1 LWVWGRFEGGFFTVP
16 RHTTRPTPEPTIR
29 SYRVEMPPKDDVFK
43 LMMRNTAKMPRNP
56 AEDALYRLTHAGDLF
71 KEQVLARLDLTDRGM
86 LRLANRDLRHAVDRS
101 GLRWAFMV
109 PVFVESIERFE
120 WALKHKIL
128 ESSYT
133 PFRINNAIIEGGN
146 LDVLKRAEL
155 AIRVYSPGYIFSN
168 TEILIAATFG
178 KTQIFEWFMD
188 QPALHHDHFWPE
200 PLRYAALRGHLD
212 ILKVFKARA
221 DKYPDDDVW
230 HPKWDRV
237 REATFCMGNVEIFE
251 CVLAHGTFEKDT
263 RTFVQEYP
271 IIELLSI
278 NGHLEMLQW
287 LMARL
292 EVENFPHIINHTKNN
307 CMNTKRAAEYGY
319 FEMLKWMV
327 ENGFKFPGDAI
338 TAAAKA
344 GQLEC
349 IVYLRERGCNITPTV
364 SKVTVNRAHIH
375 VLRWA
380 IENGGKW
387 DPQWTLDQLEQID
400 HPYRTE
406 VGFWHSRYITKGTVH
421 ENFGED
427 LQWVIQRAHQ
437 KINDVKLAA
446 EEKQRRKDEKERRE
460 AKKRKAA

>member
-1 LWVWGRFEGGFFTVP
+1 
-16 RHTTRPTPEPTIR
+16 
-29 SYRVEMPPKDDVFK
+29 MPPKDKRGAVKPRD
-43 LMMRNTAKMPRNP
+43 TAKMPRNS

-109 PVFVESIERFE
+109 PVFFESIERFE

-168 TEILIAATFG
+168 TEILIAAKFG
-178 KTQIFEWFMD
+178 QTQIFEWLMD
-188 QPALHHDHFWPE
+188 QPALHKG
-200 PLRYAALRGHLD
+200 PLWLGPLELAAKGGHLD
-212 ILKVFKARA
+212 ILKVFKVRA
-221 DKYPDDDVW
+221 DKYPDDEVW
-230 HPKWDRV
+230 HPKWDRI

-251 CVLAHGTFEKDT
+251 CVLAHGTFEQDM
-263 RTFVQEYP
+263 RTFLQEYP
-271 IIELLSI
+271 IIETVSF

-287 LMARL
+287 LVARL
-292 EVENFPHIINHTKNN
+292 EVEDLPHIINHSKNN
-307 CMNTKRAAEYGY
+307 CMNTKRAAEYGHL
-319 FEMLKWMV
+319 ELLKWMG
-327 ENGFKFPGDAI
+327 ESGFKFPGDAI
-338 TAAAKA
+338 SAAAKE

-349 IVYLRERGCNITPTV
+349 IRYLRERGCNITPTV
-364 SKVTVNRAHIH
+364 SKVSVNRAHIH

-380 IENGGKW
+380 IENGCKW
-387 DPQWTLDQLEQID
+387 VPQWTLDQLEQID
-400 HPYRTE
+400 TPHGTQ
-406 VGFWHSRYITKGTVH
+406 VGMWHAYYIKNGTVR
-421 ENFGED
+421 ENFGAD

-437 KINDVKLAA
+437 KITDDKLAA

>member
-1 LWVWGRFEGGFFTVP
+1 
-16 RHTTRPTPEPTIR
+16 
-29 SYRVEMPPKDDVFK
+29 MPPKDKRGAVKPRD
-43 LMMRNTAKMPRNP
+43 TAKMPRNS

-109 PVFVESIERFE
+109 PVFFESIERFE

-133 PFRINNAIIEGGN
+133 PFRINMAIIEGGN

-155 AIRVYSPGYIFSN
+155 AIRVYSQSYIFTS
-168 TEILIAATFG
+168 TEILIAAKFG
-178 KTQIFEWFMD
+178 QTQIFEWLMD
-188 QPALHHDHFWPE
+188 QPALHKG
-200 PLRYAALRGHLD
+200 PLWLGPLELAAKGGHLD
-212 ILKVFKARA
+212 ILKVFKVRA
-221 DKYPDDDVW
+221 DKYPDDEVW
-230 HPKWDRV
+230 HPKWDRI

-251 CVLAHGTFEKDT
+251 CVLAHGTFEQDM
-263 RTFVQEYP
+263 RTFLQEYP
-271 IIELLSI
+271 IIETVSF

-287 LMARL
+287 LVARL
-292 EVENFPHIINHTKNN
+292 EVEDLPHIINHSKNN
-307 CMNTKRAAEYGY
+307 CMNTKRAAEYGHL
-319 FEMLKWMV
+319 ELLKWMG
-327 ENGFKFPGDAI
+327 ESGFKFPGDAI
-338 TAAAKA
+338 SAAAKE

-349 IVYLRERGCNITPTV
+349 IRYLRERGCNITPTV
-364 SKVTVNRAHIH
+364 SKVSVNRAHIH

-380 IENGGKW
+380 IENGCKW
-387 DPQWTLDQLEQID
+387 VPQWTLDQLEQID
-400 HPYRTE
+400 TPHGTQ
-406 VGFWHSRYITKGTVH
+406 VGMWHAYYIKNGTVR
-421 ENFGED
+421 ENFGAD

-437 KINDVKLAA
+437 KITDDKLAA

>member
-1 LWVWGRFEGGFFTVP
+1 
-16 RHTTRPTPEPTIR
+16 
-29 SYRVEMPPKDDVFK
+29 MPPKDKRGAVKPRD
-43 LMMRNTAKMPRNP
+43 TAKMPRNS

-109 PVFVESIERFE
+109 PVFFESIERFE

-133 PFRINNAIIEGGN
+133 PFRINMAIIEGGN

-155 AIRVYSPGYIFSN
+155 AIRVYSPGYIFTS
-168 TEILIAATFG
+168 TEILIAAKFG
-178 KTQIFEWFMD
+178 QTQIFEWLMD
-188 QPALHHDHFWPE
+188 QPALHKG
-200 PLRYAALRGHLD
+200 PLWLGPLELAAKGGHLD
-212 ILKVFKARA
+212 ILKVFKVRA
-221 DKYPDDDVW
+221 DKYPDDEVW
-230 HPKWDRV
+230 HPKWDRI

-251 CVLAHGTFEKDT
+251 CVLAHGTFEQDM
-263 RTFVQEYP
+263 RTFLQEYP
-271 IIELLSI
+271 IIETVSF

-287 LMARL
+287 LVARL
-292 EVENFPHIINHTKNN
+292 EVEDLPHIINHSKNN
-307 CMNTKRAAEYGY
+307 CMNTKRAAEYGHL
-319 FEMLKWMV
+319 ELLKWMG
-327 ENGFKFPGDAI
+327 ESGFKFPGDAI
-338 TAAAKA
+338 SAAAKE

-349 IVYLRERGCNITPTV
+349 IRYLRERGCNITPTV
-364 SKVTVNRAHIH
+364 SKVSVNRAHIH

-380 IENGGKW
+380 IENGCKW
-387 DPQWTLDQLEQID
+387 VPQWTLDQLEQID
-400 HPYRTE
+400 TPHGTQ
-406 VGFWHSRYITKGTVH
+406 VGMWHAYYIKNGTVR
-421 ENFGED
+421 ENFGAD

-437 KINDVKLAA
+437 KITDDKLAA

>member
-1 LWVWGRFEGGFFTVP
+1 
-16 RHTTRPTPEPTIR
+16 
-29 SYRVEMPPKDDVFK
+29 
-43 LMMRNTAKMPRNP
+43 MPRNS

-109 PVFVESIERFE
+109 PVFFESIERFE

-133 PFRINNAIIEGGN
+133 PFRINMAIIEGGN

-155 AIRVYSPGYIFSN
+155 AIRVYSQSYIFTS
-168 TEILIAATFG
+168 TEILIAAKFG
-178 KTQIFEWFMD
+178 QTQIFEWLMD
-188 QPALHHDHFWPE
+188 QPALHKG
-200 PLRYAALRGHLD
+200 PLWLGPLELAAKGGHLD
-212 ILKVFKARA
+212 ILKVFKVRA
-221 DKYPDDDVW
+221 DKYPDDEVW
-230 HPKWDRV
+230 HPKWDRI

-251 CVLAHGTFEKDT
+251 CVLAHGTFEQDM
-263 RTFVQEYP
+263 RTFLQEYP
-271 IIELLSI
+271 IIETVSF

-287 LMARL
+287 LVARL
-292 EVENFPHIINHTKNN
+292 EVEDLPHIINHSKNN
-307 CMNTKRAAEYGY
+307 CMNTKRAAEYGHL
-319 FEMLKWMV
+319 ELLKWMG
-327 ENGFKFPGDAI
+327 ESGFKFPGDAI
-338 TAAAKA
+338 SAAAKE

-349 IVYLRERGCNITPTV
+349 IRYLRERGCNITPTV
-364 SKVTVNRAHIH
+364 SKVSVNRAHIH

-380 IENGGKW
+380 IENGCKW
-387 DPQWTLDQLEQID
+387 VPQWTLDQLEQID
-400 HPYRTE
+400 TPHGTQ
-406 VGFWHSRYITKGTVH
+406 VGMWHAYYIKNGTVR
-421 ENFGED
+421 ENFGAD

-437 KINDVKLAA
+437 KITDDKLAA